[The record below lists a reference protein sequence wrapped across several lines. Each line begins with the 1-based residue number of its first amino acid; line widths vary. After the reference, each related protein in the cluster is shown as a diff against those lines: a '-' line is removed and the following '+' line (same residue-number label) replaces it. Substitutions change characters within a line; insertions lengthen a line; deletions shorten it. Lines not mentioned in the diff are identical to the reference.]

1 MPEPAMNQ
9 RSNGYTNQPAEG
21 PRLDSQRY
29 QAMPGKQVNNFD
41 RPNRTDDDK
50 HRLQFF
56 GNGIHWSG
64 ALYHSRIPN
73 NLRCRAA
80 PMLSY
85 RRYRDPLLAPRNHR
99 GPRYA
104 YALPAEWPLI

>member
-1 MPEPAMNQ
+1 MNQ
-9 RSNGYTNQPAEG
+9 WSNGYTNQPAEG

-64 ALYHSRIPN
+64 ALYRSRIPN

-104 YALPAEWPLI
+104 CALPAEWPAI